1 MDEPSASP
9 GQSASRVPALSHVPP
24 PGTDEPLASPRR
36 SSRVPALS
44 RLPPPDMEPLASP
57 RRSAPSPESPPQD
70 EGARRGN
77 VPAAAQQQ
85 ISSGSVQSSGS
96 RKEGMPAAPKR
107 APKMLYG
114 EALGSDERIKALS
127 AREHY
132 LLTVVIPRIRTLK
145 DAIQEWCTRSTKRTV
160 WVPCVFVVVLQVGA
174 VAMCAFPQCSF
185 VCAYG
190 PDPEDDEREPWHSHA
205 FSDYGPPMINVLAS
219 LMLSFYA
226 NVCMGLYKEG
236 YLAAQSL
243 KASVVDLMA
252 MVAGTVEPEYAVV
265 RHEFWRCVNLYHL
278 CSYVLADKSRQ
289 TYNMD
294 NFLLPVATA
303 YGLHDGVERFGML
316 HRDEMAILLSGV
328 TGSSFRLG
336 HGPAT
341 GTGPIAGTVI
351 GTKLGAKGKQKTQ
364 TLEDTERLEMRA
376 SRMEERS
383 MCFRRSKSSASVASR
398 GASYKADSSRS
409 AKSDSSRSAANEVIS
424 DVPRHPAPGAGGG
437 HAAPGPA
444 GGRPAPGPAGAA
456 GAVPLSKRQSTTL
469 SRIRNMS
476 LMRTSSSQTYGLV
489 NSRGDVS
496 STAAVL
502 HAALGIR
509 MYMLVDLVISEKLSR
524 VAWPA
529 WNSVC
534 LKVRNSSE
542 LMKQRSL
549 FRLPRIYQ
557 ASVRFLVAS
566 TILTDTV
573 VLSSHAARLI
583 RHGQDDIE
591 WRSHAYLGAA
601 FDVLL
606 NLLLTWCLTI
616 FIDAV
621 SDMQTPFGGEQL
633 DMPGLSYVCASA
645 ELSLRMVHRGVSGSP
660 ESRGQ
665 SNKILGLITAPL
677 DREAM
682 LKTDAMVAGAAV
694 LAKAESG
701 RKEEEEEE
709 DE

>member
-1 MDEPSASP
+1 
-9 GQSASRVPALSHVPP
+9 
-24 PGTDEPLASPRR
+24 
-36 SSRVPALS
+36 
-44 RLPPPDMEPLASP
+44 
-57 RRSAPSPESPPQD
+57 
-70 EGARRGN
+70 
-77 VPAAAQQQ
+77 
-85 ISSGSVQSSGS
+85 
-96 RKEGMPAAPKR
+96 
-107 APKMLYG
+107 MLYG
-114 EALGSDERIKALS
+114 EALERDERIKALS

-145 DAIQEWCTRSTKRTV
+145 DAIQEWCCRSTKRTV
-160 WVPCVFVVVLQVGA
+160 WAPCVFVVVLQVGA

-190 PDPEDDEREPWHSHA
+190 PDPEDDESEPWHSHA

-252 MVAGTVEPEYAVV
+252 MVAGTVEPEYTVV

-278 CSYVLADKSRQ
+278 TTYVLADKSRQ

-316 HRDEMAILLSGV
+316 HRDEMAILESGV

-341 GTGPIAGTVI
+341 GTGPVAGTVI

-364 TLEDTERLEMRA
+364 TLEDKERLEMRV

-383 MCFRRSKSSASVASR
+383 LCFRRSKSNSSSAAR
-398 GASYKADSSRS
+398 PYQADSSRS

-424 DVPRHPAPGAGGG
+424 DVPRHPAPGAGG
-437 HAAPGPA
+437 AAD
-444 GGRPAPGPAGAA
+444 
-456 GAVPLSKRQSTTL
+456 AVPMSKHKSSFSL
-469 SRIRNMS
+469 SRIRHMS
-476 LMRTSSSQTYGLV
+476 LMHTSRTYGLV

-529 WNSVC
+529 WNSIC

-591 WRSHAYLGAA
+591 WRNHAYLGAA
-601 FDVLL
+601 FDVCL

-645 ELSLRMVHRGVSGSP
+645 ELSLRMVHRGGNGSP
-660 ESRGQ
+660 ASRGQ
-665 SNKILGLITAPL
+665 SDKILGLITAPL

-682 LKTDAMVAGAAV
+682 LQTNAMVSAAAELV
-694 LAKAESG
+694 KAQSG
-701 RKEEEEEE
+701 RKEEDEE
-709 DE
+709 DDE